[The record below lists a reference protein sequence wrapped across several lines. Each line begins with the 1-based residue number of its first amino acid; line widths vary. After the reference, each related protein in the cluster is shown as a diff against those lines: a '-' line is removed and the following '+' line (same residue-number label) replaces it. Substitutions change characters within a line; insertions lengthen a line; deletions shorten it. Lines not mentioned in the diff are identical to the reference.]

1 MSTLTAPT
9 SERDRAVAR
18 RGRRR
23 GTAVSYSASA
33 RKRVERAAEPTAL
46 RLLTPRRDEPRGG
59 AALPVL
65 ATPGDLRE
73 AVQYLKRKPTG
84 ASVAEALA
92 DARRRAFEPRK
103 VAAYESW
110 GLVARRGG
118 RLLLTPAGKEFARTL
133 EPETRAYRSLLDSNP
148 LYRATLEWI
157 GRQGLDLVTY
167 GDVAAF
173 LREQFGT
180 LVGPAGTKATEEGV
194 VCFFHLCQAAELG
207 TVTIGKRGQPARMR
221 VEREGLDDYLE
232 GCGDAPPQNSWPS
245 GGEAAGRG
253 GAWAREDGYE
263 PAGDDEDAPAGA
275 RLFITYG
282 SQPAHLVAQIQTVF
296 GLAGIGS
303 HASGR
308 APSGGAAMLVADEAA
323 EVMRRCD
330 AALVLLSE
338 DDCRPDESGTPAVT
352 QRALVE
358 IGAASVLYEGRVLLL
373 LDAPLEVPAGLA
385 SLPRVALAGGGLTLE
400 AGIELLKAVRG
411 FANRAARERSDRS
424 D

>member
-1 MSTLTAPT
+1 MSTLTAPLSAGDET
-9 SERDRAVAR
+9 VVR
-18 RGRRR
+18 RGGRR
-23 GTAVSYSASA
+23 GSAVSHAAAA
-33 RKRVERAAEPTAL
+33 RARAAEPTAL
-46 RLLTPRRDEPRGG
+46 RLLTPRKDEPRGST
-59 AALPVL
+59 LPVL

-118 RLLLTPAGKEFARTL
+118 RLLLTPLGTEFARTL
-133 EPETRAYRSLLDSNP
+133 EPQTRAYRALLDSNP
-148 LYRATLEWI
+148 LYRATLEWVR
-157 GRQGLDLVTY
+157 RQGLDLITY

-173 LREQFGT
+173 LREEFAP
-180 LVGPAGTKATEEGV
+180 LLAAAGTKATEEGV

-221 VEREGLDDYLE
+221 VEREVLDEYID
-232 GCGDAPPQNSWPS
+232 GCGDAPPRNPWPS
-245 GGEAAGRG
+245 GDEAAGRG
-253 GAWAREDGYE
+253 EAWAREETDG
-263 PAGDDEDAPAGA
+263 PAGYDEEVSSAGS
-275 RLFITYG
+275 RLFITHG
-282 SQPAHLVAQIQTVF
+282 GQPAHLVAQIRTVF
-296 GLAGIGS
+296 ELAGIGS
-303 HASGR
+303 HASER
-308 APSGGAAMLVADEAA
+308 APSGGPAMLVADEAA

-338 DDCRPDESGTPAVT
+338 DDCRPDESGAPAVA

-373 LDAPLEVPAGLA
+373 VEGELEVPAGLA
-385 SLPRVALAGGGLTLE
+385 SLPRVRLAAGELSLDV
-400 AGIELLKAVRG
+400 GIELLKAVRG
-411 FANRAARERSDRS
+411 FAGRAVRD
-424 D
+424 

>member
-1 MSTLTAPT
+1 VSRSAAART
-9 SERDRAVAR
+9 RAA
-18 RGRRR
+18 
-23 GTAVSYSASA
+23 
-33 RKRVERAAEPTAL
+33 RAAEPTAL
-46 RLLTPRRDEPRGG
+46 RLLTPRKDEPKGD
-59 AALPVL
+59 ALPVL

-92 DARRRAFEPRK
+92 DAKRRAFEPRK

-110 GLVARRGG
+110 GLVACRGQ
-118 RLLLTPAGKEFARTL
+118 RLLLTPLGREFARTL
-133 EPETRAYRSLLDSNP
+133 EPATRAYRALLDSNP
-148 LYRATLEWI
+148 LYRTTLEWI
-157 GRQGLDLVTY
+157 RRQGLDLVTY

-173 LREQFGT
+173 LREEFGT
-180 LVGPAGTKATEEGV
+180 LLGPAGSKATEEGV

-221 VEREGLDDYLE
+221 VEREGLDGYVE
-232 GCGDAPPQNSWPS
+232 GCGDVPPQHSWPS
-245 GGEAAGRG
+245 GGPADRGESRGRVEA
-253 GAWAREDGYE
+253 YE
-263 PAGDDEDAPAGA
+263 PSGEDEESQAGT

-282 SQPAHLVAQIQTVF
+282 AQPAHLVAQIQTVF
-296 GLAGIGS
+296 ELAGIGS
-303 HASGR
+303 HASAR

-338 DDCRPDESGTPAVT
+338 DDCRPDESGAPAVS

-373 LDAPLEVPAGLA
+373 LDGQLEVPAGLA
-385 SLPRVALAGGGLTLE
+385 SLPRVTLAGGGLTLE
-400 AGIELLKAVRG
+400 AGIELLRAVRG
-411 FANRAARERSDRS
+411 FANRAGRD
-424 D
+424 